1 MLFHCCF
8 LQYNRFRIA
17 YKLFISDYD
26 FDEQKS
32 LASRLDWLIVCLQI
46 AVLLMPFYL
55 TLKYLNEK
63 NYMLSASSFTPTIGL
78 RALGWLSTSRSQ
90 LSSTITYLIA
100 GVVPSLLVFPARAQN
115 AAGGGGSLLQG
126 IMPLVLIF
134 VVMYFL
140 LIRPQQKRQ
149 KQHREL
155 VSQLKRG
162 DKVLTSG
169 GLYASVIRSI
179 DERDI
184 EVELAGKLRVKMLRT
199 SVIELVS
206 PTLNSKN
213 TK

>member
-1 MLFHCCF
+1 
-8 LQYNRFRIA
+8 
-17 YKLFISDYD
+17 
-26 FDEQKS
+26 
-32 LASRLDWLIVCLQI
+32 
-46 AVLLMPFYL
+46 
-55 TLKYLNEK
+55 
-63 NYMLSASSFTPTIGL
+63 MLSASSFTPIIGL
-78 RALGWLSTSRSQ
+78 RALGWRSTRRIQ

-100 GVVPSLLVFPARAQN
+100 GVVPSLLVFPAQAQN

-206 PTLNSKN
+206 PPLNSKK